1 MKIDPFVINALKYW
15 KNTLADSARAEIN
28 FDKSVYLK
36 KCDVDFEGGKIDVR
50 NALEL
55 IGNEESRV
63 NKIQGIESKDNANW
77 QTIDEVQVL
86 IAPFYVSPVPEYL
99 QITGEEGPFYPFWI
113 KAILNKQGILRPD
126 EDTFPYIPR
135 VYLEP
140 QVNEKFNFVFSHV
153 DTVDKAFAKN
163 FSEESWPEFW
173 HYVQSVFSEITDST
187 IEDFSSVGFHTIK
200 ERAIVVNNSFRN
212 PADGIIQLYDFFL
225 KQDQLPNLLQNLCRK
240 DFESLKG
247 LISVEDFE
255 KDSLL
260 HLGQM
265 GFEYPLSPSQRKSLY
280 HFNRQEHG
288 TVLAVNGPPG
298 TGKTTLLQ
306 SIVANEVV
314 TSAIEGEAPRIIVAC
329 STNNQAVTNII
340 DSFYNV
346 KTKSGHLYERWIPDI
361 SSFALYLPS
370 RKKNVAPKYHYYK
383 GLDDGIRTK
392 IETPDFLDE
401 AKKFYSEKFK
411 AHSGESNSVR
421 ETVNY
426 LRDELLRRKDRLVK
440 GVDLWKRFKEVRSF
454 DKQLTASESILSNGE
469 VNQAVLDRIETN
481 LIDLENK
488 FSNYLDTESLWMKLF
503 SFFNFI
509 KEKRAVRLKQIFRES
524 IVDYK
529 SVDFYKTSSL
539 TLFFDEKISLVKKIR
554 EVSAAWVNWKN
565 ENSVAGNPPFDAAD
579 FKNKQLFFYDELE
592 VGIKNEMFH
601 LAAHYWEGR
610 WILDMEKVIEKD
622 KLRKMGAKDSLWR
635 FQRLAMLTPC
645 FVSTF
650 YMAPKYFSYSKFI
663 KEVDSKKIYEQPPL
677 LDGIDLLIVDEAG
690 QVSPEVGAATFGL
703 AKRAIVVGD
712 TKQIEPVWSVPKKI
726 DHANLFRFDLA
737 NADDEETIVDLDAKG
752 FFGSSGSIMM
762 LAQKSSAYQ
771 LNDKIDRGMLLTEH
785 RRCFDEIIDYC
796 NKLAYG
802 GLLEPKKGKARNV
815 LFEPMK
821 FIPVDG
827 ESQSSNSSRVNRTE
841 AQEIAQWIRNNS
853 NKIIS
858 HYQNRETDEARK
870 ENRPPKKIN
879 LADVIGIITPFTSQ
893 KAAIKMALKEFGV
906 DTNGLTIGTVH
917 ALQGAERQIIL
928 FSSVYGRNPN
938 GRNHTGGYFFDM
950 GVNMLNVAVSRA
962 KDNFIMFGCPD
973 LFENK
978 NGTPSSILF
987 KHINCSSFDLI

>member
-329 STNNQAVTNII
+329 ST
-340 DSFYNV
+340 
-346 KTKSGHLYERWIPDI
+346 
-361 SSFALYLPS
+361 
-370 RKKNVAPKYHYYK
+370 
-383 GLDDGIRTK
+383 
-392 IETPDFLDE
+392 
-401 AKKFYSEKFK
+401 
-411 AHSGESNSVR
+411 
-421 ETVNY
+421 
-426 LRDELLRRKDRLVK
+426 
-440 GVDLWKRFKEVRSF
+440 
-454 DKQLTASESILSNGE
+454 
-469 VNQAVLDRIETN
+469 
-481 LIDLENK
+481 
-488 FSNYLDTESLWMKLF
+488 
-503 SFFNFI
+503 
-509 KEKRAVRLKQIFRES
+509 
-524 IVDYK
+524 
-529 SVDFYKTSSL
+529 
-539 TLFFDEKISLVKKIR
+539 
-554 EVSAAWVNWKN
+554 
-565 ENSVAGNPPFDAAD
+565 
-579 FKNKQLFFYDELE
+579 
-592 VGIKNEMFH
+592 
-601 LAAHYWEGR
+601 
-610 WILDMEKVIEKD
+610 
-622 KLRKMGAKDSLWR
+622 
-635 FQRLAMLTPC
+635 
-645 FVSTF
+645 
-650 YMAPKYFSYSKFI
+650 
-663 KEVDSKKIYEQPPL
+663 
-677 LDGIDLLIVDEAG
+677 
-690 QVSPEVGAATFGL
+690 
-703 AKRAIVVGD
+703 
-712 TKQIEPVWSVPKKI
+712 
-726 DHANLFRFDLA
+726 
-737 NADDEETIVDLDAKG
+737 
-752 FFGSSGSIMM
+752 
-762 LAQKSSAYQ
+762 
-771 LNDKIDRGMLLTEH
+771 
-785 RRCFDEIIDYC
+785 
-796 NKLAYG
+796 
-802 GLLEPKKGKARNV
+802 
-815 LFEPMK
+815 
-821 FIPVDG
+821 
-827 ESQSSNSSRVNRTE
+827 
-841 AQEIAQWIRNNS
+841 
-853 NKIIS
+853 
-858 HYQNRETDEARK
+858 
-870 ENRPPKKIN
+870 
-879 LADVIGIITPFTSQ
+879 
-893 KAAIKMALKEFGV
+893 
-906 DTNGLTIGTVH
+906 
-917 ALQGAERQIIL
+917 
-928 FSSVYGRNPN
+928 
-938 GRNHTGGYFFDM
+938 
-950 GVNMLNVAVSRA
+950 
-962 KDNFIMFGCPD
+962 
-973 LFENK
+973 
-978 NGTPSSILF
+978 
-987 KHINCSSFDLI
+987 